1 MRELGRNLQR
11 LGLCLPPLAVV
22 LQLFD
27 QIGTGKMLV
36 VLAFSVSLFGIGR
49 IVEAYGGIRR

>member
-11 LGLCLPPLAVV
+11 LGLVLPPIAIV

-27 QIGTGKMLV
+27 QIATGKMLI

-49 IVEAYGGIRR
+49 IVEGYGGRRR